1 MSNSAETE
9 LKHLKMAIRYLVGL
23 LEEGSLVP
31 RYDEATRQ
39 EIGMVLQH
47 LLHKVEGLPE
57 GVPENLVLTTAVRA
71 IVEAASEHDDA
82 AQQEQTDSLERQM
95 CEAEAW
101 ASIHGH
107 QLEPWEQVAGSAME
121 YQTSCETCG
130 GFVYVSF
137 NSSYN
142 LLLETCERIK
152 QE

>member
-1 MSNSAETE
+1 MSKSAETE
-9 LKHLKMAIRYLVGL
+9 LKHLKMSIRYLIGL

-31 RYDEATRQ
+31 RYDEATRR
-39 EIGMVLQH
+39 EIGVVLQH
-47 LLHKVEGLPE
+47 LLHKVEGLPN
-57 GVPENLVLTTAVRA
+57 GVPENLVMGTAVRA
-71 IVEAASEHDDA
+71 LVEAATDHDETA
-82 AQQEQTDSLERQM
+82 HQEQADALERQM

-121 YQTSCETCG
+121 YQTNCEMCG
-130 GFVYVSF
+130 GFIYVSH
-137 NSSYN
+137 NSNYN

>member
-1 MSNSAETE
+1 MTNSAETE
-9 LKHLKMAIRYLVGL
+9 LKHLKTAVRYLIGL

-31 RYDEATRQ
+31 RYDESTRK

-71 IVEAASEHDDA
+71 VVEAAAEHDQA
-82 AQQEQTDSLERQM
+82 AQQEQADALERQM

-107 QLEPWEQVAGSAME
+107 LLEKWEPVAGSVME
-121 YQTSCETCG
+121 YQTSCQTCG
-130 GFVYVSF
+130 GFIYVSH
-137 NSSYN
+137 NSNYN

>member
-31 RYDEATRQ
+31 RYDEATRK

-107 QLEPWEQVAGSAME
+107 QLEPWEQVVGSAME

>member
-9 LKHLKMAIRYLVGL
+9 LKNLKTAVRYLIGL

-31 RYDEATRQ
+31 RYDVATRK
-39 EIGMVLQH
+39 EIGVVLQH

-57 GVPENLVLTTAVRA
+57 GVPENLVLGTAVRA
-71 IVEAASEHDDA
+71 LVEAAGVYDA
-82 AQQEQTDSLERQM
+82 TTRQEQSDALERQM

-107 QLEPWEQVAGSAME
+107 QLEPWEQVTGSVME

-130 GFVYVSF
+130 GFIYVSH
-137 NSSYN
+137 NSNYN
-142 LLLETCERIK
+142 LLLETCERVK

>member
-23 LEEGSLVP
+23 LEEGSLIP

-130 GFVYVSF
+130 GFVYVSY

>member
-1 MSNSAETE
+1 MTTSAESE
-9 LKHLKMAIRYLVGL
+9 LKHLKTAVRYLIGL
-23 LEEGSLVP
+23 LEDGSLVP

-39 EIGMVLQH
+39 EIGLVLQH
-47 LLHKVEGLPE
+47 LMHKVEGLPD
-57 GVPENLVLTTAVRA
+57 GVPENLVQGTAVRA
-71 IVEAASEHDDA
+71 LVEAASDHDETT
-82 AQQEQTDSLERQM
+82 QQEHTDSLERQL

-107 QLEPWEQVAGSAME
+107 RLEAWEQVTGSVME
-121 YQTSCETCG
+121 YQTSCEQCG

>member
-1 MSNSAETE
+1 MSKSAETE
-9 LKHLKMAIRYLVGL
+9 LANLKTAVRYLIGL

-31 RYDEATRQ
+31 RYHPETRR
-39 EIGMVLQH
+39 EIGAVLQH

-57 GVPENLVLTTAVRA
+57 GVPENLVLGTAVRA
-71 IVEAASEHDDA
+71 LVEAASDHDEA
-82 AQQEQTDSLERQM
+82 AQQEQSDSLERQM

-107 QLEPWEQVAGSAME
+107 QLEPWEQVTGSVME
-121 YQTSCETCG
+121 YETSCSTCG
-130 GFVYVSF
+130 GFVYVSY

>member
-1 MSNSAETE
+1 MSKSIETE
-9 LKHLKMAIRYLVGL
+9 LSHLKTAVRYLIGL

-31 RYDEATRQ
+31 RYDTDTRK
-39 EIGMVLQH
+39 EISVVLQH

-57 GVPENLVLTTAVRA
+57 GVPVNLVQGTAVRA
-71 IVEAASEHDDA
+71 LVEAATEHDEA
-82 AQQEQTDSLERQM
+82 AQQEQADSLERQM

-107 QLEPWEQVAGSAME
+107 QLEPWEQVTGSVME
-121 YQTSCETCG
+121 YQTSCEGCG
-130 GFVYVSF
+130 GFVYVSY

>member
-1 MSNSAETE
+1 MTNPAETE
-9 LKHLKMAIRYLVGL
+9 LKHLKTAVRYLIGL

-31 RYDEATRQ
+31 RYDEATRKDM
-39 EIGMVLQH
+39 GLVLQH

-57 GVPENLVLTTAVRA
+57 GVPDNLVQGTAVRA
-71 IVEAASEHDDA
+71 LVEAATEHDEA
-82 AQQEQTDSLERQM
+82 AQKDQADSLERQM

-107 QLEPWEQVAGSAME
+107 LLEPWEQVTGSVME
-121 YQTSCETCG
+121 YQTSCESCG
-130 GFVYVSF
+130 GFVYVSY

-152 QE
+152 PE

>member
-9 LKHLKMAIRYLVGL
+9 LKQLKLAIRYLIGL

-31 RYDEATRQ
+31 RYDEPTRR
-39 EIGMVLQH
+39 EIGVVLQH
-47 LLHKVEGLPE
+47 LLHKVEGLPD
-57 GVPENLVLTTAVRA
+57 GVPDNLVQGTAVRA
-71 IVEAASEHDDA
+71 LVEAASDHDEA
-82 AQQEQTDSLERQM
+82 AQQEQADSLERNM

-107 QLEPWEQVAGSAME
+107 QLEPWEQVTGSDME
-121 YQTSCETCG
+121 FQTSCETCG
-130 GFVYVSF
+130 GFIYVSH

-142 LLLETCERIK
+142 LLLEACERIK

>member
-1 MSNSAETE
+1 MTNSAETK
-9 LKHLKMAIRYLVGL
+9 LKHLKTAVRYLIGL

-31 RYDEATRQ
+31 RYDEATRK
-39 EIGMVLQH
+39 EIGIVLQH
-47 LLHKVEGLPE
+47 LLHKVEGLPD
-57 GVPENLVLTTAVRA
+57 GVPENLVMGTAVRA
-71 IVEAASEHDDA
+71 LVEAAGEHDA
-82 AQQEQTDSLERQM
+82 ATHQEQNDALERQM

-107 QLEPWEQVAGSAME
+107 QLEPWEQVTGSTLE
-121 YQTSCETCG
+121 FQTNCESCG
-130 GFVYVSF
+130 GFIYVSH

>member
-9 LKHLKMAIRYLVGL
+9 LKNLKLSVRYLIGL

-31 RYDEATRQ
+31 RFDEGTRR
-39 EIGMVLQH
+39 EISVVLQH
-47 LLHKVEGLPE
+47 LLHKVEGLPD
-57 GVPENLVLTTAVRA
+57 GVPENLVQGTAVRA
-71 IVEAASEHDDA
+71 LVEAAAEHDEA
-82 AQQEQTDSLERQM
+82 TRQEQADALERQM

-107 QLEPWEQVAGSAME
+107 QLEPWEQVTGSAME

-130 GFVYVSF
+130 GFVYVSH
-137 NSSYN
+137 NSNYN

>member
-31 RYDEATRQ
+31 RYDEATRK

>member
-1 MSNSAETE
+1 M
-9 LKHLKMAIRYLVGL
+9 RYLIGL

-31 RYDEATRQ
+31 RFDAVTRK
-39 EIGMVLQH
+39 EIGQVLHH

-57 GVPENLVLTTAVRA
+57 GVPDNLVQGTAVRA
-71 IVEAASEHDDA
+71 LVEAATEHDEA
-82 AQQEQTDSLERQM
+82 AQQEQADSLERQLF
-95 CEAEAW
+95 EAEAW

-107 QLEPWEQVAGSAME
+107 QLEPWEQVTGSVME
-121 YQTSCETCG
+121 YQTSCEKCG
-130 GFVYVSF
+130 GFVYVSH

>member
-1 MSNSAETE
+1 MTNSAEIE
-9 LKHLKMAIRYLVGL
+9 LKHLKTAVRYLIGL

-31 RYDEATRQ
+31 DYDTITRK
-39 EIGMVLQH
+39 EIGQVLHH

-57 GVPENLVLTTAVRA
+57 GVPDNLVQGTAVRA
-71 IVEAASEHDDA
+71 LVEAATKRDEDA
-82 AQQEQTDSLERQM
+82 HQEQADALERQM
-95 CEAEAW
+95 FEAEAW

-107 QLEPWEQVAGSAME
+107 QMEPWEQVAGSGME
-121 YQTSCETCG
+121 YQSSCEKCG
-130 GFVYVSF
+130 GFVYVSY

>member
-1 MSNSAETE
+1 MTNSAETE
-9 LKHLKMAIRYLVGL
+9 LKHLKMAVRYLIGL

-31 RYDEATRQ
+31 RFEVTTRK

-47 LLHKVEGLPE
+47 LLHKVEGLPD
-57 GVPENLVLTTAVRA
+57 GVPENLVMGTAVRA
-71 IVEAASEHDDA
+71 LVEAASEYDA
-82 AQQEQTDSLERQM
+82 ASQQEQADALDRQM

-107 QLEPWEQVAGSAME
+107 QLEKWEQVAGSSME
-121 YQTSCETCG
+121 YQTSCEACG
-130 GFVYVSF
+130 GFIYVSH

>member
-9 LKHLKMAIRYLVGL
+9 LKHLKMAIRYLIGL

-31 RYDEATRQ
+31 RYDEGTRK
-39 EIGMVLQH
+39 EISVVLQH

-57 GVPENLVLTTAVRA
+57 GVPDNLVQGTAVRA
-71 IVEAASEHDDA
+71 LVEASSDHDDA
-82 AQQEQTDSLERQM
+82 AQQEQADTLERQM

-107 QLEPWEQVAGSAME
+107 QLEPWEQVTGSVME

-130 GFVYVSF
+130 GFIYVSH

-142 LLLETCERIK
+142 LLLETCERVK